1 MNANEANQKFLLV
14 CARNRI
20 TNPEE
25 VQATMQAILASAP
38 QAVLDSMA
46 DKSDVE
52 MALELADA
60 YFRAHGEG
68 ATDDP
73 NVTKD
78 TKPQDAPASAE
89 ELSAIQ
95 DYLDANASDT
105 AKRAAQTHVVSVIT
119 DKPVLA
125 KIHVPNARLVPTLSD
140 KTEGLFAKW
149 ESTLVDTPEN
159 KQAFEDLKAAYL
171 KKEEME
177 VYINPDAREKT
188 IGWKISTTDD
198 KEQPITMNLTR
209 ETAISFLLVK
219 VQGAIQPRGEE
230 SIGIRIKWTAK
241 RQAASGDNEN
251 NSASKGTTSVT
262 LLNRKALQS
271 NDKLSIC
278 SCQIQEVNGEKLVN
292 DQFNAKTAASFKV
305 VTDRKNKKG
314 EVICRT
320 IRLPGKTSAYR
331 VQRLE
336 EFVND
341 FGPAERAKGVGMTK
355 TEKKKV
361 TEAVKRAL
369 IGMQGQAVE
378 DNDLRTAL
386 AAIRANQRA
395 AGPKNFS

>member
-38 QAVLDSMA
+38 KAVLDSMS

-52 MALELADA
+52 QALELADA
-60 YFRAHGEG
+60 YFRAQG
-68 ATDDP
+68 AGVTDDP
-73 NVTKD
+73 NQTKE
-78 TKPQDAPASAE
+78 TKPQDTLASAE
-89 ELSAIQ
+89 EMSAIQ

-105 AKRAAQTHVVSVIT
+105 SKRQARTSVLAVIT

-149 ESTLVDTPEN
+149 ESQLVDTPEN
-159 KQAFEDLKAAYL
+159 KQAFEDLKASYL

-188 IGWKISTTDD
+188 IGWKIATTDD
-198 KEQPITMNLTR
+198 QGQPVTMNLTR
-209 ETAISFLLVK
+209 DTAISFLLVK

-278 SCQIQEVNGEKLVN
+278 SCQIQEANGEKLVN

-320 IRLPGKTSAYR
+320 IRLPGKTSVYR

-341 FGPAERAKGVGMTK
+341 FGAAERAKGVGMTK
-355 TEKKKV
+355 SEKKKIN
-361 TEAVKRAL
+361 EAVKRAL
-369 IGMQGQAVE
+369 VSMQGQAVE

-386 AAIRANQRA
+386 AAIRQNQRA

>member
-38 QAVLDSMA
+38 QAVLDSMS

-60 YFRAHGEG
+60 YFKAQGSG

-73 NVTKD
+73 NVTKE

-89 ELSAIQ
+89 QMQAIQ
-95 DYLDANASDT
+95 DYLDANASET
-105 AKRAAQTHVVSVIT
+105 SKRAARTSVLAVIT
-119 DKPVLA
+119 DRPVLA
-125 KIHVPNARLVPTLSD
+125 KIHVPNARLTPSLSA
-140 KTEGLFAKW
+140 KTESLFAKW
-149 ESTLVDTPEN
+149 ESQLVDTPEN
-159 KQAFEDLKAAYL
+159 KQAFADLKVAYL

-177 VYINPDAREKT
+177 VYINPDAKERT
-188 IGWKISTTDD
+188 IGWKIQTTDD
-198 KEQPITMNLTR
+198 QGQPVVQNLTR
-209 ETAISFLLVK
+209 DSAISFLLVR

-278 SCQIQEVNGEKLVN
+278 SCQIQEANGEKLIN
-292 DQFNAKTAASFKV
+292 DQF
-305 VTDRKNKKG
+305 NKKG

-331 VQRLE
+331 VQRVD

-341 FGPAERAKGVGMTK
+341 FGPVEKSKGAGLTK
-355 TEKKKV
+355 SEKKKIN
-361 TEAVKRAL
+361 EAVKRAL
-369 IGMQGQAVE
+369 VNLQGQAID
-378 DNDLRTAL
+378 DNDLRTAF
-386 AAIRANQRA
+386 AMIRQNQRDIA
-395 AGPKNFS
+395 PKNFS

>member
-38 QAVLDSMA
+38 KAVLDSMS

-52 MALELADA
+52 QALELADA
-60 YFRAHGEG
+60 YFRAQG
-68 ATDDP
+68 AGVTDDP
-73 NVTKD
+73 NQTKE
-78 TKPQDAPASAE
+78 TKPQDTPASAE
-89 ELSAIQ
+89 EMSAIQ

-105 AKRAAQTHVVSVIT
+105 SKRQARTSVLAVIT

-125 KIHVPNARLVPTLSD
+125 KIHVPNARLVPNLSD

-149 ESTLVDTPEN
+149 ESQLVDTPEN
-159 KQAFEDLKAAYL
+159 KQAFEDLKASYL

-188 IGWKISTTDD
+188 IGWKIATTDD
-198 KEQPITMNLTR
+198 QGQPVTMNLTR
-209 ETAISFLLVK
+209 DTAISFLLVK

-278 SCQIQEVNGEKLVN
+278 SCQIQEANGEKLVN

-341 FGPAERAKGVGMTK
+341 FGAAERAKGVGMTK
-355 TEKKKV
+355 SEKKKIN
-361 TEAVKRAL
+361 EAVKRAL
-369 IGMQGQAVE
+369 VSMQGQAVE

-386 AAIRANQRA
+386 AAIRQNQRA